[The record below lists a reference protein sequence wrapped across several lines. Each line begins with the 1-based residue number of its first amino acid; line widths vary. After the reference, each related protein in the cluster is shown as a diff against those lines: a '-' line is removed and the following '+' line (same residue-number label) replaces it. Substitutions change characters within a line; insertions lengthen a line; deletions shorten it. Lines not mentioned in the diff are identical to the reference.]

1 MPQLIILV
9 SLAIVVVAY
18 LYLSRRED
26 NFVNILTPVLLFGI
40 PAWYLLV
47 LLYGSVLGYD
57 ASNYAY
63 FYCYLTYALGVL
75 GTLAGYLM
83 MPARFLP
90 IFVKV
95 PYLRIPGAPFIVLG
109 LAVILYAPILIRFPY
124 LIFSPRQIYELTRSG
139 FGIQF
144 YLSAFAV
151 YFGLILLLLSPK
163 LRRKSVYLF
172 VIVSLPL
179 LYLHGSK
186 GQILNVL
193 LIALY
198 FLVYIKKKHFNLVRL
213 IGAGT
218 IVGSVILGLF
228 YLGYS
233 EDAREDLLLEIASY
247 AEYTRNA
254 AMVIDDTT
262 LDPQLGRL
270 AVESKFYVIVP
281 RALFPA
287 KPKDYGAFWLAKRYF
302 PERFELDVG
311 APDFGLGLLY
321 ADFGMFALVYY
332 SVGAF
337 LAGVILKVLVTR
349 LRHQPDAGTF
359 LLLLV
364 FLDVGLIPTGGGGVP
379 IIFYY
384 ALAHV
389 ANCLAGPVRRDF
401 PKSQRIS
408 QTVVAS

>member
-1 MPQLIILV
+1 LPQLIILL
-9 SLAIVVVAY
+9 SLAIVVIAY
-18 LYLSRRED
+18 LYLSRREA
-26 NFVNILTPVLLFGI
+26 VLLFGI

-47 LLYGSVLGYD
+47 LVYGSVFGYD
-57 ASNYAY
+57 ASTYAY

-75 GTLAGYLM
+75 GTLGGYLM

-90 IFVKV
+90 IFVKI

-109 LAVILYAPILIRFPY
+109 LGVALYAPILIKFPD

-151 YFGLILLLLSPK
+151 YFGLILLLFSPK
-163 LRRKSVYLF
+163 LRRASVYLF
-172 VIVSLPL
+172 VLISLPL

-198 FLVYIKKKHFNLVRL
+198 FLVYIRKKHFNLIRL
-213 IGAGT
+213 IGAGS
-218 IVGSVILGLF
+218 IVASVIVGLF

-233 EDAREDLLLEIASY
+233 DEAREDLLIEIAGY

-262 LDPQLGRL
+262 LEPQMGRL

-281 RALFPA
+281 RAVFPG

-302 PERFELDVG
+302 PDRFELDVG

-321 ADFGMFALVYY
+321 ADFGIFAVVYY
-332 SVGAF
+332 SVSGF

-349 LRHQPDAGTF
+349 LRHRPDAGTF

-364 FLDVGLIPTGGGGVP
+364 FMDVGLIPTGGGGVP
-379 IIFYY
+379 LVFYY
-384 ALAHV
+384 VLAHV
-389 ANCLAGPVRRDF
+389 ANCLAKPTAKDLRD
-401 PKSQRIS
+401 PPRVSQV
-408 QTVVAS
+408 VVAN

>member
-1 MPQLIILV
+1 LPQLIILL
-9 SLAIVVVAY
+9 SLAIVVIAY
-18 LYLSRRED
+18 LYLSRREG

-47 LLYGSVLGYD
+47 LVYGSVWGYD
-57 ASNYAY
+57 ASTYAY

-90 IFVKV
+90 IFVKI

-109 LAVILYAPILIRFPY
+109 LAVALYAPILIKFPD

-151 YFGLILLLLSPK
+151 YFGLILLLFSPK
-163 LRRKSVYLF
+163 LRRRSVYPF
-172 VIVSLPL
+172 VLISLPL

-198 FLVYIKKKHFNLVRL
+198 FLVYIKKKHFNLTRL
-213 IGAGT
+213 IGAGA
-218 IVGSVILGLF
+218 IVASVIVGLF

-233 EDAREDLLLEIASY
+233 DEAREDLLIEIAGY

-254 AMVIDDTT
+254 ALVIDDTT
-262 LDPQLGRL
+262 LEPQMGRL
-270 AVESKFYVIVP
+270 AVESKLYVIVP
-281 RALFPA
+281 RAVFPN

-302 PERFELDVG
+302 PDRFELDVG

-321 ADFGMFALVYY
+321 ADFGIFAVVYY
-332 SVGAF
+332 SVSWF

-349 LRHQPDAGTF
+349 LRHRPDAGTF

-379 IIFYY
+379 LVFYY
-384 ALAHV
+384 VLAHV
-389 ANCLAGPVRRDF
+389 ANCLARPMAKDLRD
-401 PKSQRIS
+401 PPRVSQI
-408 QTVVAS
+408 VVAN